1 MSISLMCTTTRVIY
15 KLFKV
20 TDSVYGK
27 IIYNDTFSLLLII
40 YVVIYS
46 DR

>member
-1 MSISLMCTTTRVIY
+1 MCTTTRVIY
-15 KLFKV
+15 KFFKV

-27 IIYNDTFSLLLII
+27 IIYNDTFSLLVII

-46 DR
+46 AR

>member
-1 MSISLMCTTTRVIY
+1 MCTTTRVIY

-27 IIYNDTFSLLLII
+27 IINNDTFSLLLI

-46 DR
+46 AR

>member
-20 TDSVYGK
+20 TDSIYGK
-27 IIYNDTFSLLLII
+27 IIYNETFSLLLI

-46 DR
+46 AR